1 MAEINTKP
9 QEVPKPKKQPLF
21 STGSVMKVA
30 QDVKTES
37 LNFVVAGFSFA
48 SAIAWMDL
56 VRWAIANLVKVKQN
70 GGSYFLL
77 TALMTTLLSVVVFM
91 VVSRYNSDVKRT
103 KPVFAVGR

>member
-1 MAEINTKP
+1 MAELNNKP
-9 QEVPKPKKQPLF
+9 QATPKNHPLF
-21 STGSVMKVA
+21 STKSVMKVA
-30 QDVKTES
+30 QGVKTES

-77 TALMTTLLSVVVFM
+77 TALMTTLLSVVIFM
-91 VVSRYNSDVKRT
+91 VITRYNSDVKRT
-103 KPVFAVGR
+103 QPVFAVGR